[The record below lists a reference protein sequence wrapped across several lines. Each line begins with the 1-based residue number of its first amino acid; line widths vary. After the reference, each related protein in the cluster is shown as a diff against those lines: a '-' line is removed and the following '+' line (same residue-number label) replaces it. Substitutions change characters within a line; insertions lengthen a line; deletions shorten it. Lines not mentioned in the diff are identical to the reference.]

1 MPPGTAGQENEPNV
15 WPTLIAVKC
24 KRQKGEGDGGG
35 ETFRNDSTGF
45 SFLVARFV
53 CDFLSFFFA
62 FWALELSV
70 RVTATVTVTVT
81 RCD

>member
-1 MPPGTAGQENEPNV
+1 MAHSDCSKV
-15 WPTLIAVKC
+15 
-24 KRQKGEGDGGG
+24 QKAMGEGGVRGG

-62 FWALELSV
+62 FSALELSV
-70 RVTATVTVTVT
+70 RVTATVTVT